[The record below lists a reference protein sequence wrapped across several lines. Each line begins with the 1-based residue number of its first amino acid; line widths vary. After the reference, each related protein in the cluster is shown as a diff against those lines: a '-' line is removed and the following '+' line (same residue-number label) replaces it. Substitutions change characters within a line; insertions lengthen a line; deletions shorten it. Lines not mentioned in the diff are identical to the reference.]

1 MNMNVSAHKHLTL
14 ALVAACAVLPATT
27 LYAAGNSPEEL
38 AGQVERLAAENARLN
53 DRLDALESR
62 LAAPASPPAEATPV
76 GAGEAQPTEQES
88 AGEGLQLHDHLT
100 LSGAIEGDFL
110 LTEGFDGDS
119 SSELN
124 LDTVELRFDLR
135 ANDWVGGVVVIDYD
149 GDEDDIGLDEATI
162 TLGGSETMPFFLT
175 GGKLYAPFGDFT
187 TNMIQDPFT
196 LTLGE
201 IVDEGVVAGWSGH
214 GLSATVF
221 VYNGVDETND
231 DHEVN
236 GFGASIAYER
246 EWDEGGLR
254 LGTGWVS
261 NLADAETIAD
271 ALSRS
276 EEDGILLDRTVD
288 GLNLHG
294 GLRHRSLV
302 LHTEYTTA
310 LDSFAADEFAWKGG
324 GAQPAAWTSELAW
337 MTAIQG
343 YETTLALGFQQTWEA
358 VALELP
364 QYRCS
369 VSAAVALF
377 AGTTLHLE
385 YYADTDYNTADGGT
399 GDHGYGFTTRLA
411 YAF

>member
-1 MNMNVSAHKHLTL
+1 MNMNVSTPKHLTL
-14 ALVAACAVLPATT
+14 ALAAACTVLPATT
-27 LYAAGNSPEEL
+27 LHAATGSPEAL

-53 DRLDALESR
+53 DRLAALESR
-62 LAAPASPPAEATPV
+62 LAAPALPPAPAGT
-76 GAGEAQPTEQES
+76 GAAQVTEPES
-88 AGEGLQLHDHLT
+88 TSEGLKLHDHLT
-100 LSGAIEGDFL
+100 LGGAIEGDFL
-110 LTEGFDGDS
+110 LTEGFDGDPG
-119 SSELN
+119 SEFN

-149 GDEDDIGLDEATI
+149 GDEDDIGLDEANV
-162 TLGGSETMPFFLT
+162 TLGGSETLPFFLT

-187 TNMIQDPFT
+187 TTMIQDPFT

-214 GLSATVF
+214 GLSLALF
-221 VYNGVDETND
+221 ALDGVVETGD
-231 DHEVN
+231 SRRVN
-236 GFGASIAYER
+236 GFGASLAWER

-254 LGTGWVS
+254 FGGGWVS
-261 NLADAETIAD
+261 NLADADAIGD
-271 ALSRS
+271 ALPRS
-276 EEDGILLDRTVD
+276 EEGDILLDRTVD

-294 GLRHRSLV
+294 GLHYGALA

-310 LDSFAADEFAWKGG
+310 LDSFAADEIAWKGD
-324 GAQPAAWTSELAW
+324 GARPAAWASELAW
-337 MTAIQG
+337 TTALKG
-343 YETTLALGFQQTWEA
+343 HETTLALGFQKTWEA

-364 QYRCS
+364 EYRCS

-399 GDHGYGFTTRLA
+399 GDDGYGFTTRLA

>member
-1 MNMNVSAHKHLTL
+1 MNMNVSTPKHLTL
-14 ALVAACAVLPATT
+14 ALAAACTVLPATT
-27 LYAAGNSPEEL
+27 LHAATGSPEAL

-53 DRLDALESR
+53 DRLAALESR
-62 LAAPASPPAEATPV
+62 LAAPALPPAPAGT
-76 GAGEAQPTEQES
+76 GAAQVTDPES
-88 AGEGLQLHDHLT
+88 TSEGLKLHDHLT
-100 LSGAIEGDFL
+100 LGGAIEGDFL
-110 LTEGFDGDS
+110 LTEGFDGAPG
-119 SSELN
+119 SEFN

-149 GDEDDIGLDEATI
+149 GDEDDIGLDEANV
-162 TLGGSETMPFFLT
+162 TLGGSETLPFFLT

-187 TNMIQDPFT
+187 TTMIQDPFT

-214 GLSATVF
+214 GLSAAVF
-221 VYNGVDETND
+221 ALDGVDETGD
-231 DHEVN
+231 SRRVN
-236 GFGASIAYER
+236 GFGASLAWER

-254 LGTGWVS
+254 FGGGWVS
-261 NLADAETIAD
+261 NLADADAIGD
-271 ALSRS
+271 ALPRS
-276 EEDGILLDRTVD
+276 EEGDILLDRTVD

-294 GLRHRSLV
+294 GLHYGALA

-310 LDSFAADEFAWKGG
+310 LDSFAADEIAWKGD
-324 GAQPAAWTSELAW
+324 GARPAAWASELAW
-337 MTAIQG
+337 TTALKG
-343 YETTLALGFQQTWEA
+343 HETTLALGFQKTWEA

-364 QYRCS
+364 EYRCS

-399 GDHGYGFTTRLA
+399 GDDGYGFTTRLA

>member
-1 MNMNVSAHKHLTL
+1 MNMNVSTPKHLTL
-14 ALVAACAVLPATT
+14 ALAAACTVLPATT
-27 LYAAGNSPEEL
+27 LQAATGSPEAL
-38 AGQVERLAAENARLN
+38 ARQVERLAAENARLN
-53 DRLDALESR
+53 DRLAALESR
-62 LAAPASPPAEATPV
+62 LAAPASPPAPAGTGAAQATEP
-76 GAGEAQPTEQES
+76 ES

-119 SSELN
+119 TSEFN

-135 ANDWVGGVVVIDYD
+135 ATDWAGGVVVIDYD
-149 GDEDDIGLDEATI
+149 GDEDDIGLDEANV
-162 TLGGSETMPFFLT
+162 TLGGSETLPFFLT

-187 TNMIQDPFT
+187 TTMIQDPFT

-214 GLSATVF
+214 GLSLALF
-221 VYNGVDETND
+221 ALDGVDETND
-231 DHEVN
+231 SRRVN
-236 GFGASIAYER
+236 GFGVSLAWER

-254 LGTGWVS
+254 FGGGWVN
-261 NLADAETIAD
+261 NLADADAIGD
-271 ALSRS
+271 ALPRS
-276 EEDGILLDRTVD
+276 EEDDILLDRSVD

-294 GLRHRSLV
+294 GLHYGALA

-310 LDSFAADEFAWKGG
+310 LDSFAADEIAWKGD
-324 GAQPAAWTSELAW
+324 GARPAAWASELAW
-337 MTAIQG
+337 TTALKG
-343 YETTLALGFQQTWEA
+343 HETTLALGFQKTWEA

-364 QYRCS
+364 EYRCS

-385 YYADTDYNTADGGT
+385 YYADTDYDSADDGT
-399 GDHGYGFTTRLA
+399 GDDGYGFTTRLA
-411 YAF
+411 YTF